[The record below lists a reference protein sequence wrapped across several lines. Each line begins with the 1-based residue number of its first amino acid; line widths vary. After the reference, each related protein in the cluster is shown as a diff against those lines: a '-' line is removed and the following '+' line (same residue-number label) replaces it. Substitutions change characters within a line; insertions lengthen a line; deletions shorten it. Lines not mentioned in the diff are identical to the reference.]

1 MVAKCLTLFIFWSDY
16 LFKSFIGSD
25 LFMPINKSWV
35 RDLALVFALLT
46 SPLTDDAQE
55 YVPMS
60 LLGYVTHFQGVVPVF
75 IYKF

>member
-1 MVAKCLTLFIFWSDY
+1 
-16 LFKSFIGSD
+16 
-25 LFMPINKSWV
+25 MPISRSWV

-75 IYKF
+75 IYKFWFYTTRLPSEHKEELV

>member
-1 MVAKCLTLFIFWSDY
+1 
-16 LFKSFIGSD
+16 
-25 LFMPINKSWV
+25 MPISMFWV

-75 IYKF
+75 IYKFLNKLLPNVLLKYVSFKDVRY